1 MRRRSNLRAFVCGAA
16 LVTAIVAAPTASADP
31 TRNPNA
37 LAFTVTCPGMA
48 PFEATVVG
56 AIGFAEVDG
65 QRLIAIRQTSS
76 TVGSLD
82 IVECTASGIGTVYLS
97 FVRRA

>member
-1 MRRRSNLRAFVCGAA
+1 MRRRSKLRAFVCGAA

-37 LAFTVTCPGMA
+37 LAFTVMCPGMA

-82 IVECTASGIGTVYLS
+82 VVECTSSGIGTVYLS

>member
-1 MRRRSNLRAFVCGAA
+1 MRRRSTLRALVCGAA
-16 LVTAIVAAPTASADP
+16 LVTAIAAAPTASADP

-48 PFEATVVG
+48 AFEATVVG

>member
-1 MRRRSNLRAFVCGAA
+1 MRRRSKLRALVCGAA
-16 LVTAIVAAPTASADP
+16 LVAAVAAVPTASADP

-48 PFEATVVG
+48 QFEATVVG

-82 IVECTASGIGTVYLS
+82 VVECTASGIGTVYLS